1 LKSSRDSGFNK
12 SIFMEVSLAQFI
24 KEKRKLMGL
33 TQQELSIQSGLGLRF
48 VREAETGKATLRM
61 DKVNLLLAFWGYEL
75 GPVPIKDSL

>member
-1 LKSSRDSGFNK
+1 M
-12 SIFMEVSLAQFI
+12 FMEVSLAQFI